1 MDRKKIY
8 FLITGVIFGLSI
20 CLVGCNAASPSSNT
34 DNKDSSPDLIIRNG
48 QEAEPYDIESY
59 KERLCDGRISIEE
72 CAEQY
77 SQDIELVKS
86 ADYGNFS
93 FTSCQFEEMPEFE
106 ELYVMSEEDHGITTQ
121 ESWDYLE
128 QWLESIGKRDLVD
141 MEKEV
146 RIVTPDVEWDD
157 TQEFPYSYP
166 ALCEHMD
173 LSSGG
178 GAFVTTKD
186 CHMQISYDGAYSMSD
201 GKMNQYLQDESSD
214 ASHGAL
220 GAYSEDI
227 IEEGPVSELSDK
239 SWPLISGELTV
250 GEGAEL
256 VKSYF
261 EAGTPFPIQ
270 DGVSLEVPEAYIFT
284 LGDVYGY
291 GYWIQRIYK
300 GMPIAYGYYRSYTP
314 QTYGVPDEDKKE
326 AYVVDREGVSAYCG
340 KNASAVLTE
349 IYADRE
355 MLGLSQA
362 VQMMSREMASQV
374 TVQVDKAELVYAPVS
389 FDSFNGN
396 DSNTLFPCW
405 AFYGTNLA
413 KGEKITI
420 YMDVLTG
427 DIYYYT
433 YVSTDIGYDAG

>member
-1 MDRKKIY
+1 MKNVKKTISVVAGIA
-8 FLITGVIFGLSI
+8 FLACV
-20 CLVGCNAASPSSNT
+20 CMAGCNSSPEVSN
-34 DNKDSSPDLIIRNG
+34 DENEDSSSGVVINNG
-48 QEAEPYDIESY
+48 QEWEAYDIEHY
-59 KERLCDGRISIEE
+59 KEGLCGGRISIEE

-77 SQDIELVKS
+77 SKDIEAVKAS
-86 ADYGNFS
+86 DYRNLS
-93 FTSCQFEEMPEFE
+93 FDSCQFDELPEFD
-106 ELYVMSEEDHGITTQ
+106 ELYVMAEEDHGITTQ

-128 QWLESIGKRDLVD
+128 EWLDSIGKRDLVD

-146 RIVTPDVEWDD
+146 RIVTPEVEWDE

-178 GAFVTTKD
+178 GAFITTTD

-201 GKMNQYLQDESSD
+201 GKMKQYLQDESLD

-239 SWPLISGELTV
+239 SWPLISGDLTV

-270 DGVSLEVPEAYIFT
+270 DGVSLKVPEVRVFT

-291 GYWIQRIYK
+291 DYFIQRIYK
-300 GMPIAYGYYRSYTP
+300 GIPIAYRDYGTFSEP
-314 QTYGVPDEDKKE
+314 TYGIPQED
-326 AYVVDREGVSAYCG
+326 V
-340 KNASAVLTE
+340 KN
-349 IYADRE
+349 
-355 MLGLSQA
+355 
-362 VQMMSREMASQV
+362 
-374 TVQVDKAELVYAPVS
+374 
-389 FDSFNGN
+389 
-396 DSNTLFPCW
+396 
-405 AFYGTNLA
+405 GTCCCARL
-413 KGEKITI
+413 
-420 YMDVLTG
+420 
-427 DIYYYT
+427 
-433 YVSTDIGYDAG
+433 